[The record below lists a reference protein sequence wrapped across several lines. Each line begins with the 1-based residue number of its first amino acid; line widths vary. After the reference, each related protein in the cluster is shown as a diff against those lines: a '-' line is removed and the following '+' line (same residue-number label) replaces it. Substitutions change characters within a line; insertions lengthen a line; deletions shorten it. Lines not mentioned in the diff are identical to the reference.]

1 MLRTCPTP
9 SEGQTMHKRAG
20 LALLFAAAATVQAH
34 PGGLNAEG
42 CHNNRKTG
50 DYHCHR
56 SPSAPAPQRLAPST
70 VEPATGWSYR
80 NCTEARQ
87 ASAAPVRRGEPGY
100 GPHLDRDGDGIG
112 CE

>member
-1 MLRTCPTP
+1 MGRFTTLL
-9 SEGQTMHKRAG
+9 
-20 LALLFAAAATVQAH
+20 LAVAVSGSALAH

-56 SPSAPAPQRLAPST
+56 GASKS
-70 VEPATGWSYR
+70 VESYRAYGGSNTYYR
-80 NCTEARQ
+80 NCAAAR
-87 ASAAPVRRGEPGY
+87 AAGAAPVRIGDPGY
-100 GPHLDRDGDGIG
+100 ARHLDRDGDGVG